1 MIIYNYRRK
10 EREDKTKIINYAEV
24 KIQTE
29 RKIGYN
35 LVMKDL
41 ETLKDTFTDDTEL
54 VSLETGECITMSE
67 KSRVLGILSG
77 HKQNQIR
84 GVNTALSKN

>member
-1 MIIYNYRRK
+1 MIINS
-10 EREDKTKIINYAEV
+10 AV
-24 KIQTE
+24 VQIQTE

-54 VSLETGECITMSE
+54 VSVETGESITME
-67 KSRVLGILSG
+67 EISRVLGILDG
-77 HKQNQIR
+77 LKQNQIWE
-84 GVNTALSKN
+84 VKTDFSTI

>member
-1 MIIYNYRRK
+1 MIINS
-10 EREDKTKIINYAEV
+10 AV
-24 KIQTE
+24 VQIQTE

-54 VSLETGECITMSE
+54 VSVETGESITME
-67 KSRVLGILSG
+67 EISRVLGILDG
-77 HKQNQIR
+77 LKRNQIWE
-84 GVNTALSKN
+84 VKTDFSTI

>member
-1 MIIYNYRRK
+1 MIINSA
-10 EREDKTKIINYAEV
+10 IV
-24 KIQTE
+24 QIQTE

-35 LVMKDL
+35 LVMRDL

-67 KSRVLGILSG
+67 SSRVLGILSG
-77 HKQNQIR
+77 LKQNQIWE
-84 GVNTALSKN
+84 VKTDFSTI

>member
-1 MIIYNYRRK
+1 MIINS
-10 EREDKTKIINYAEV
+10 AV
-24 KIQTE
+24 VQIQTE

-54 VSLETGECITMSE
+54 ISVETGESITME
-67 KSRVLGILSG
+67 EISRVLGILDG
-77 HKQNQIR
+77 LKQNQIWE
-84 GVNTALSKN
+84 VKTDFSTI

>member
-1 MIIYNYRRK
+1 MIINS
-10 EREDKTKIINYAEV
+10 AV
-24 KIQTE
+24 VQIQTE

-54 VSLETGECITMSE
+54 VSLETGESITME
-67 KSRVLGILSG
+67 EISRVLGILDG
-77 HKQNQIR
+77 LKRNQIWE
-84 GVNTALSKN
+84 VKTDFSTI

>member
-1 MIIYNYRRK
+1 MIINS
-10 EREDKTKIINYAEV
+10 AV
-24 KIQTE
+24 VQIQTE

-54 VSLETGECITMSE
+54 VSLETGESITME
-67 KSRVLGILSG
+67 EISRVLGILDG
-77 HKQNQIR
+77 LKQNQIWE
-84 GVNTALSKN
+84 VKTDFSTI